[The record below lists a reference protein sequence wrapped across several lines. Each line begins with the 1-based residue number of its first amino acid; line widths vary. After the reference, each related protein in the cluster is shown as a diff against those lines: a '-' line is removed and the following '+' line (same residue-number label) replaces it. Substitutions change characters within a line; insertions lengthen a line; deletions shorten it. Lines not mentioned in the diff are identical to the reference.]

1 LKKYLKKGNNIGQN
15 NIRRHYGAQ
24 SEQWCV
30 GGIYRL
36 SILISSDVS
45 QLIQK
50 IIGISWLTPVDT
62 INQIF
67 GIGCIMSA
75 DTNNVS
81 GITGVLCRR
90 KTLIFPPSTP
100 PPPSTP
106 CRRCHHRQPHLRPR
120 CRTIANPVAVSPSS
134 FPTRRAAPS
143 PTLSHRRHR
152 QPHRVT
158 PSSLPFPRLESC
170 HEVGASPISIG

>member
-1 LKKYLKKGNNIGQN
+1 
-15 NIRRHYGAQ
+15 
-24 SEQWCV
+24 V

-36 SILISSDVS
+36 SILILANVS

-50 IIGISWLTPVDT
+50 IIGISWLTSVDT

-100 PPPSTP
+100 PPPSMP
-106 CRRCHHRQPHLRPR
+106 RRRYHHRQPYLRPR
-120 CRTIANPVAVSPSS
+120 CRTVTNPVAVSPSP
-134 FPTRRAAPS
+134 FPTRRAALS
-143 PTLSHRRHR
+143 PTLSHHRHR
-152 QPHRVT
+152 QPHRVM
-158 PSSLPFPRLESC
+158 PSPLPFLRLESC
-170 HEVGASPISIG
+170 HEVGASPVSIG